1 MQNNVT
7 QEAFIKVLSDYVI
20 QLSEKLDSDS
30 GIEPYNKVQDF
41 PSFNS
46 LMNNNVLNWYE
57 VARNIANYGYAQVK
71 YSDLLAEI
79 KIKQSQARIYIHSL
93 LNMPSAKSIMDSI
106 NFYIARITEL
116 SEVIRIRIDS
126 IKESV
131 LSLRSLKAD
140 APK

>member
-1 MQNNVT
+1 MQNNVN

-20 QLSEKLDSDS
+20 KLSEKLDPDS

-93 LNMPSAKSIMDSI
+93 VNMPSSKSIMDSI

>member
-1 MQNNVT
+1 MQNNVN

-20 QLSEKLDSDS
+20 QLSEKLDYDS
-30 GIEPYNKVQDF
+30 GTEPYNKVQDF

-57 VARNIANYGYAQVK
+57 VARNIANYGFAQVK

-93 LNMPSAKSIMDSI
+93 SNIPSSKSIMDSI

>member
-1 MQNNVT
+1 
-7 QEAFIKVLSDYVI
+7 
-20 QLSEKLDSDS
+20 
-30 GIEPYNKVQDF
+30 
-41 PSFNS
+41 
-46 LMNNNVLNWYE
+46 
-57 VARNIANYGYAQVK
+57 
-71 YSDLLAEI
+71 
-79 KIKQSQARIYIHSL
+79 
-93 LNMPSAKSIMDSI
+93 MPSSKSIMDSI